1 MANEIL
7 KGLWGSGPYL
17 KMLFQSR
24 YPTNIPTIPMIP
36 ARVGG
41 AGMGS
46 LKAENTMPTTNP
58 VAKLSSTSFIGGQF

>member
-7 KGLWGSGPYL
+7 KGLGGIAPYL

-24 YPTNIPTIPMIP
+24 YPANIPTIPMIP
-36 ARVGG
+36 ANVGG

-46 LKAENTMPTTNP
+46 LKAENMRPTTKP
-58 VAKLSSTSFIGGQF
+58 VAKLRSISFIGGQF